1 MEKRTRK
8 RELGRNDIGRLAVA
22 GENIF
27 GIFEDQVAE
36 QIYFLRISAGDDA
49 TNGNGSDET
58 RKSIELD
65 GALLAI
71 EEPIHVGVLD
81 QFQER
86 NAGAH
91 VFETR
96 CSGLGAARRKN
107 VNEAEGKFMGG
118 EMSLLAIKGEI
129 AFLPDRGELRQGVW
143 RVEELRDGIGP
154 EIDARVA
161 GNGVELA
168 VGFAKRND
176 VFAEDWNS
184 SESQGSGGG
193 GFAITGIA
201 AEGDGLASDVDG
213 AGVE

>member
-1 MEKRTRK
+1 M
-8 RELGRNDIGRLAVA
+8 
-22 GENIF
+22 
-27 GIFEDQVAE
+27 
-36 QIYFLRISAGDDA
+36 RISAGDDA
-49 TNGNGSDET
+49 ANWNGSDEM

-86 NAGAH
+86 EARAD

-96 CSGLGAARRKN
+96 RSGLGAARRKK
-107 VNEAEGKFMGG
+107 VDEAEGKFLGG
-118 EMSLLAIKGEI
+118 EMSALAIKCEI
-129 AFLPDRGELRQGVW
+129 TFLPHWGELREGIW
-143 RVEELRDGIGP
+143 GAEELRDGIGP

-161 GNGVELA
+161 GNGVKLA

-176 VFAEDWNS
+176 VFAEHGNA
-184 SESQGSGGG
+184 SESQGGGGG
-193 GFAITGIA
+193 GFAITGIS
-201 AEGDGLASDVDG
+201 AEGDGMVGDADG